1 MNKASDIRLNH
12 NGLMPTI
19 VRVWEEYQ
27 GLLRFALAGIHDFSS
42 QYFSSGSDPV
52 ERRHGPGTVTGSCG
66 SKAAAVAWE

>member
-27 GLLRFALAGIHDFSS
+27 GLLRFALAGIHGFSS
-42 QYFSSGSDPV
+42 L
-52 ERRHGPGTVTGSCG
+52 
-66 SKAAAVAWE
+66 